1 MDNVALITGA
11 DRGLGLALTKALLD
25 RGWTVLAGRFLDW
38 PELSSLESAHHGKLK
53 ILDLDVSSD
62 ESVRLAAQSAAHHV
76 GKIDVLIC
84 NAAIQM
90 SSHVESIRDDLN
102 FDHMRKEFDINTLG
116 ALRVTKEFLPLLE
129 SSPMKRICFVSSEAG
144 SIGES
149 QRTGWFG
156 YCMSKAA
163 LNMAVKNLHNDL
175 APRGFGIRLY
185 HPGWMRTYMS
195 GEKNLE
201 AHYEPDEAA
210 QFALA
215 HFLSET
221 TGPELR
227 LVDWQGREMLW

>member
-1 MDNVALITGA
+1 MGNVALVTGA
-11 DRGLGLALTKALLD
+11 DRGLGFGLTQALLERD
-25 RGWTVLAGRFLDW
+25 WTVLAGRFLDW
-38 PELSSLESAHHGKLK
+38 PELNMLESAHPGRLK

-62 ESVRLAAQSAAHHV
+62 ESIQAAARRSASEV
-76 GKIDVLIC
+76 SKIDLLIC
-84 NAAIQM
+84 NAAVQM
-90 SSHVESIRDDLN
+90 STRVECIRDDLN
-102 FDHMRKEFDINTLG
+102 FDHMRKEFDVNTLG
-116 ALRVTKEFLPLLE
+116 ALRVTKAFLPLLE

-175 APRGFGIRLY
+175 APRGYGIRLY

-201 AHYEPDEAA
+201 AHYEPEEAA

-215 HFLSET
+215 HFLGERDESR
-221 TGPELR
+221 LH
-227 LVDWQGREMLW
+227 LVDWQGREMPW

>member
-1 MDNVALITGA
+1 MANVALVTGA
-11 DRGLGLALTKALLD
+11 DRGLGFGLTKALLERD
-25 RGWTVLAGRFLDW
+25 WTVLAGRFLDW
-38 PELSSLESAHHGKLK
+38 PELNLLESAHHGRLK
-53 ILDLDVSSD
+53 ILHLDVSSD
-62 ESVRLAAQSAAHHV
+62 ESVRAAARSAATEV
-76 GKIDVLIC
+76 SQVDLLIC
-84 NAAIQM
+84 NAAVQM
-90 SSHVESIRDDLN
+90 SSHVDSVRDDLN
-102 FDHMRKEFDINTLG
+102 FDHMRKEIDVNALG

-129 SSPMKRICFVSSEAG
+129 PSPMKRICFVSSEAG

-175 APRGFGIRLY
+175 VPRGYGIRLY

-201 AHYEPDEAA
+201 AHYEPEEAA
-210 QFALA
+210 QFALS
-215 HFLSET
+215 HFLSEE

-227 LVDWQGREMLW
+227 LVDWQGREMSW